1 MLLLGVTWLE
11 VAVLLVAGG
20 GLLIAL
26 PAVVAIWPW
35 PLTPFNL
42 RFLGALYSAALLAA
56 FIQARVGRWAP
67 ARTVTLMIFVF
78 TLVVTVCSFMHLDR
92 FDFGKAQVWIW
103 FLLYVG
109 VCLNAGLHLWLYRRL
124 PLAGQP
130 PRSRT
135 VLLVCAGIL
144 GVYGLALLLV
154 PDLAARLWPWK
165 IDRFHAQLY
174 SVSFLTPA
182 AGALSLRRCAARI
195 DLFTLGVTLLA
206 WGLLPMLALVVGN
219 SGVGLAFAA
228 RAAGGHGHVDAA
240 NSHHHRNHDCARS
253 IRVGVDRQPFQRPS
267 RCREQPAGRVTDRCA
282 QQDRDRQMEVRV
294 LLAPTEN

>member
-1 MLLLGVTWLE
+1 MTQHPSASPRISVLLLGVTWLE

-195 DLFTLGVTLLA
+195 DWFTLGVTLLA
-206 WGLLPMLALVVGN
+206 WGLLPMLALVV
-219 SGVGLAFAA
+219 
-228 RAAGGHGHVDAA
+228 VDAQV
-240 NSHHHRNHDCARS
+240 HRVDWSETAVWAWLSLLGLLVGMGTWMLRTATTIGTTTARDHS
-253 IRVGVDRQPFQRPS
+253 AS
-267 RCREQPAGRVTDRCA
+267 A
-282 QQDRDRQMEVRV
+282 
-294 LLAPTEN
+294 